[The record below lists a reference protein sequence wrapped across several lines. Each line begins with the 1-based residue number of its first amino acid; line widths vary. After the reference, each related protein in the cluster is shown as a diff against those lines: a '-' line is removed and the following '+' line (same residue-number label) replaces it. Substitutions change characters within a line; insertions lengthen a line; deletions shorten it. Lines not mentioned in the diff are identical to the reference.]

1 MSKIVYILRS
11 RLKIDQIGSNWIKL
25 DQTWSNLTKLV
36 QTCSNWIKMDQIGS
50 HLTQIDQ
57 TCSSWIKLDR
67 TCSKW
72 IKLVQTCPKW
82 IKLVQNGSNWFKLV
96 QNGLNLIKLDQT
108 CWNWVKFWKTLLA
121 VLVDF
126 QSYFCSNRGTSGIDI
141 DLRRVDIDQCPSEGV
156 SEGLNIFRGTDK
168 CKKKTT
174 FVSTYLIALSI
185 KVIRVRRY
193 TFCYPFIQK
202 IL

>member
-1 MSKIVYILRS
+1 MV
-11 RLKIDQIGSNWIKL
+11 
-25 DQTWSNLTKLV
+25 QTWP
-36 QTCSNWIKMDQIGS
+36 
-50 HLTQIDQ
+50 
-57 TCSSWIKLDR
+57 
-67 TCSKW
+67 KW
-72 IKLVQTCPKW
+72 IKLVQSGSNLFQLDQIGSKW
-82 IKLVQNGSNWFKLV
+82 IKTGWSDSKLIKMVQNGSNWFKLV
-96 QNGLNLIKLDQT
+96 QNGSNLIKLDQT